1 MRICSVRHILRPAC
15 ILLDILMGPPEVHRP
30 AHRSMP
36 LQDAHPGFARLSG
49 SAMRKQL
56 R

>member
-15 ILLDILMGPPEVHRP
+15 TLLDILTGPPEVRRP

-36 LQDAHPGFARLSG
+36 LQHAHPGLATLSG
-49 SAMRKQL
+49 SGVRKQL